1 MEIKTLDDRLRAKTR
16 SEFEK
21 KMQHWKMESM
31 RTLGLENADNIKEN
45 LGLTNSDHYVPT
57 VLEAL
62 IQKAREKNLPRL
74 EQAAIDDFLQQFNE
88 LHNRLEEGDD
98 DF

>member
-1 MEIKTLDDRLRAKTR
+1 MEIKTLDDRLREKTR

-31 RTLGLENADNIKEN
+31 RTLGLEHADNIKEN
-45 LGLTNSDHYVPT
+45 LGLTNSNQYVPV
-57 VLEAL
+57 VLDAL

-74 EQAAIDDFLQQFNE
+74 EQAAIDDFLRQFNE
-88 LHNRLEEGDD
+88 LHNRIEENE